1 MAIMRRELY
10 YPVLDCFMRALP
22 FHYRGVTRP
31 VGTLA
36 NFQVAGD
43 GGGTWHL
50 LREDTGWRLVS
61 EPIEREAS
69 RTVIPQEI
77 AWRIFTKGFSK
88 ESAMEQVELAG
99 DIELASHILSMIS
112 IVG

>member
-22 FHYRGVTRP
+22 FHYRRVTRP

-36 NFQVAGD
+36 YFNIVGG
-43 GGGTWHL
+43 GGGTWYL
-50 LREDTGWRLVS
+50 VRDDAGWRLVS
-61 EPIEREAS
+61 EAIDREAS

-77 AWRIFTKGFSK
+77 AWRIFTKGISK
-88 ESAMEQVELAG
+88 ESAKEQVELTG